1 MTDAR
6 YYECRNVVMDDDRAI
21 GCSAC
26 PEWAHKKCVH
36 MGSLSKKDTEHVNWV
51 CSLCLTKLRLYL
63 REGGVTKKLE
73 NLRVSLEEKLGEVNS
88 KVDQVQEVLTKVE
101 KIAEQP
107 TSSFSPSF
115 PPIKSYASVSK
126 KHLLIVKS
134 TVDSQKA
141 TEKKSEISN
150 ALQGLQIVDT
160 KFKQSNGNVIL
171 NFETQEQRDLAV
183 QKVGELENLSVKKAK
198 KLLPKIMICNVSTEE
213 RKENLVHTMIQR
225 NEYLQSIDDVTK
237 KIELVFVKD
246 AAGETKH
253 YILKC
258 HPEVRGLIFK
268 NGDRIKLEWGVYKV
282 RARYFATIC
291 YHCCKY
297 GHVSDNCPNKDKD
310 PQCRKCAENHSSRDC
325 SSDVKKCVN
334 CLRAGKSDVNHSA
347 NDLCCPILTAEIA
360 KIKNMTDH
368 GY

>member
-1 MTDAR
+1 M
-6 YYECRNVVMDDDRAI
+6 
-21 GCSAC
+21 
-26 PEWAHKKCVH
+26 
-36 MGSLSKKDTEHVNWV
+36 
-51 CSLCLTKLRLYL
+51 
-63 REGGVTKKLE
+63 
-73 NLRVSLEEKLGEVNS
+73 
-88 KVDQVQEVLTKVE
+88 
-101 KIAEQP
+101 
-107 TSSFSPSF
+107 
-115 PPIKSYASVSK
+115 
-126 KHLLIVKS
+126 KS

-160 KFKQSNGNVIL
+160 KFKQRNGNVIL

-198 KLLPKIMICNVSTEE
+198 KLLPKIMICNVRTEE

-225 NEYLQSIDDVTK
+225 NDYLQSIDDVEN
-237 KIELVFVKD
+237 KIELVFTKD

-258 HPEVRGLIFK
+258 QPEVRGLIFK
-268 NGDRIKLEWGVYKV
+268 NGDRIKLEWGMYKV

-310 PQCRKCAENHSSRDC
+310 PHCRKCAENHSSRAC
-325 SSDVKKCVN
+325 SSDVKKCIN
-334 CLRAGKSDVNHSA
+334 CLRVGKSDVNHSA